1 MRIMHYFATV
11 SIITG
16 LILVSLALYA
26 EDNKNPNEDFTRVLQ
41 TNKIADISRLKI
53 DIATDTVILSGS
65 VPTEK
70 EAIAV
75 IIAAM
80 GVTGIK
86 DVDTTNLIIQPNLQT
101 ARESSINSNEKNT
114 NYQPTISNKVY
125 QDIFTTA
132 KIKGLFAKED
142 LHGNELGNMK
152 LVNVETKNGVVYL
165 VGTATDSSQAQKTIG
180 LIKAIQGVK
189 DVQLIIDKK
198 Y

>member
-1 MRIMHYFATV
+1 MHYFATV